1 MDAETSRRISDLAAS
16 LKRMHLATTMEEA
29 TARAKEI
36 ILSTTTGGKDRPI
49 GQLVGDAR
57 SMAAKDLEL
66 HSKEETDALKKKISK
81 QQQAVEDANTF
92 VEMAD
97 DVQQSK

>member
-36 ILSTTTGGKDRPI
+36 ILSTATGGKDKPI
-49 GQLVGDAR
+49 GQLVSDAKDV
-57 SMAAKDLEL
+57 AAKDVEL
-66 HSKEETDALKKKISK
+66 HKEEDAEALKKKISK
-81 QQQAVEDANTF
+81 QQQAVEDANAF

-97 DVQQSK
+97 DVQK